1 MSHMANTGNETRA
14 RMVLPPMDFKSIAS
28 TIPPRQHVCDSY
40 FIRLRHL
47 LTRMLIQTH
56 RLSDQFITSGGLYCD
71 T

>member
-1 MSHMANTGNETRA
+1 M
-14 RMVLPPMDFKSIAS
+14 
-28 TIPPRQHVCDSY
+28 CDSY